1 MRKLLLSIAAIFCFS
16 SLSNA
21 QEIEVGLNLGLG
33 IPVGDIGEAYGSG
46 FAWNINGYYGISDK
60 LSAGLEI
67 GSTTFN
73 SSINSPFGG
82 FDIDFSL
89 TEFIAVGRYKFYDK
103 EKLSLGAGMGL
114 GLYSNSGS
122 ELGISPR
129 VYGSYML
136 TDEIGLTAN
145 IPFHLLLTEGS
156 LNYMQIRVGGF
167 YLLSL

>member
-1 MRKLLLSIAAIFCFS
+1 MKKILLTIAAFSCF
-16 SLSNA
+16 LSYSKA
-21 QEIEVGLNLGLG
+21 QEIELGLNMGLG
-33 IPVGDIGEAYGSG
+33 FPVGEISDVYGGG

-73 SSINSPFGG
+73 SSVNTSFGA
-82 FDIDFSL
+82 FDLDFSL
-89 TEFIAVGRYKFYDK
+89 TEFIAVGRYQLYEK
-103 EKLSLGAGMGL
+103 EKLAFGAGMGL

-145 IPFHLLLTEGS
+145 IPFHLLLTEGD
-156 LNYMQIRVGGF
+156 LNYMAIRIGGF